1 MTKEKSSLQ
10 AKLHNLEHEAD
21 GLKEN
26 YEEEAASKENLG
38 RKLANAMADLAM
50 WKQKY
55 EVEGLGKADELEA
68 AKLKLQARLSESLAR
83 IDQMTLKLQQ
93 VESGRSKLT
102 ADIAT
107 MSQQLEMAQALNS
120 SVEKK
125 ARQYDRLVA
134 EWKTKVDG
142 LSTDLDSAQHETKN
156 VASDLFRV
164 KSAYEESTLQ
174 LDEVRRE
181 NKALSSEIKD
191 IMDQI
196 NEGGRSIHEIDK
208 IRKRLI
214 AEKAELEVALPEAES
229 MLEQEE
235 NKVLRCHLE
244 LTQVQQEISKKLKEK
259 EGEFSVTKKNFA
271 RAFEA
276 VQVAF
281 EVEAKEKTEAHRMKK
296 KLETSVLELGG
307 SLEHANAANTE
318 SRRQIDLLLT
328 HIRASQQKLEEESR
342 SRAAASHELVA
353 GERRVNQNQNALEES
368 RTLLEQVDRSRREV
382 EQELM
387 DANECLGE
395 QTCTNQALTASKSK
409 GEQEVSALS
418 NDLDEMSCEV
428 RMAEEK
434 ATRAMTDAA
443 RLSEELRVEQES
455 ATLLERERKL
465 LEVQVKDSAGRL
477 SEVIKHPFK
486 HLRERQGIFQR
497 MSSEIEDPNVSKCP
511 RHFPRHNCLQ
521 HPKASSSSGGI
532 NGLERR
538 QKSLEQT

>member
-1 MTKEKSSLQ
+1 M
-10 AKLHNLEHEAD
+10 
-21 GLKEN
+21 
-26 YEEEAASKENLG
+26 
-38 RKLANAMADLAM
+38 
-50 WKQKY
+50 
-55 EVEGLGKADELEA
+55 
-68 AKLKLQARLSESLAR
+68 
-83 IDQMTLKLQQ
+83 
-93 VESGRSKLT
+93 
-102 ADIAT
+102 
-107 MSQQLEMAQALNS
+107 
-120 SVEKK
+120 
-125 ARQYDRLVA
+125 
-134 EWKTKVDG
+134 
-142 LSTDLDSAQHETKN
+142 
-156 VASDLFRV
+156 
-164 KSAYEESTLQ
+164 
-174 LDEVRRE
+174 DEVRRE
-181 NKALSSEIKD
+181 NKSLSSEIKD

-281 EVEAKEKTEAHRMKK
+281 EVEAKGKTEAYRMKK

-342 SRAAASHELVA
+342 SRAAAGHELVA
-353 GERRVNQNQNALEES
+353 AERMVSQNQNALEET

-387 DANECLGE
+387 DANECLSE

-409 GEQEVSALS
+409 GEMEVSALN
-418 NDLDEMSCEV
+418 NDLDEMCTEV
-428 RMAEEK
+428 KFAEEK

-443 RLSEELRVEQES
+443 RLD
-455 ATLLERERKL
+455 
-465 LEVQVKDSAGRL
+465 KD
-477 SEVIKHPFK
+477 
-486 HLRERQGIFQR
+486 
-497 MSSEIEDPNVSKCP
+497 
-511 RHFPRHNCLQ
+511 
-521 HPKASSSSGGI
+521 
-532 NGLERR
+532 
-538 QKSLEQT
+538 

>member
-93 VESGRSKLT
+93 VESARSKLT

-120 SVEKK
+120 SLEKK

-181 NKALSSEIKD
+181 NKSLSSEIKD

-208 IRKRLI
+208 IRKRLL

-281 EVEAKEKTEAHRMKK
+281 EVEAKGKTEANRMKK

-353 GERRVNQNQNALEES
+353 GERRVNQNQNALEET

-477 SEVIKHPFK
+477 SEVSEDPFK
-486 HLRERQGIFQR
+486 HLRYRQGICHVF
-497 MSSEIEDPNVSKCP
+497 
-511 RHFPRHNCLQ
+511 
-521 HPKASSSSGGI
+521 
-532 NGLERR
+532 
-538 QKSLEQT
+538 

>member
-1 MTKEKSSLQ
+1 MPSGLHFQISSFQIICQVTKEKCSLQ

-26 YEEEAASKENLG
+26 YEEEQGSKENLG

-50 WKQKY
+50 WRQKY

-83 IDQMTLKLQQ
+83 IDQLTLKLQQ
-93 VESGRSKLT
+93 VESARSKLST
-102 ADIAT
+102 DIAS

-120 SVEKK
+120 SMEKK
-125 ARQYDRLVA
+125 ARQYDRLVS

-142 LSTDLDSAQHETKN
+142 LSTDLDTAQHETKN
-156 VASDLFRV
+156 VASELFRV

-181 NKALSSEIKD
+181 NKSLSSEIKD

-208 IRKRLI
+208 IRKRLL

-235 NKVLRCHLE
+235 NKVLRCHIE
-244 LTQVQQEISKKLKEK
+244 LTQVQQEISRKISEK
-259 EGEFSVTKKNFA
+259 EEEFSVTKKNFA
-271 RAFEA
+271 RAFED

-281 EVEAKEKTEAHRMKK
+281 EVEAKGKTEALRMKK
-296 KLETSVLELGG
+296 KLETSVAELGG

-342 SRAAASHELVA
+342 SRAAAGHELVA
-353 GERRVNQNQNALEES
+353 AERRVSQNQNALEET

-387 DANECLGE
+387 DANECLSE

-418 NDLDEMSCEV
+418 NDLDEMNSEV
-428 RMAEEK
+428 RIAEEK
-434 ATRAMTDAA
+434 AMRGMTDAA
-443 RLSEELRVEQES
+443 RL
-455 ATLLERERKL
+455 AAK
-465 LEVQVKDSAGRL
+465 K
-477 SEVIKHPFK
+477 
-486 HLRERQGIFQR
+486 
-497 MSSEIEDPNVSKCP
+497 N
-511 RHFPRHNCLQ
+511 
-521 HPKASSSSGGI
+521 
-532 NGLERR
+532 
-538 QKSLEQT
+538 